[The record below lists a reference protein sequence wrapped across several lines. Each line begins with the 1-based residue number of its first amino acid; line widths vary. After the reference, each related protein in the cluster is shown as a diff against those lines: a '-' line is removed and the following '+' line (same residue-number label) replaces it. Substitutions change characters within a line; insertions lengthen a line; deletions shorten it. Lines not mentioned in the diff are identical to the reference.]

1 MGFLK
6 LIVHFFFVFSCRG
19 WSVGGV
25 GVGTGQWGGGGN
37 SNGVGRKGGEGWC
50 LKGDPNKE
58 EVGAP
63 KGWGAE
69 RWGAPKGG
77 GPEPGKGGA
86 PKGRGPRRVGRP
98 KISRF
103 FFPFPAT
110 VSLFLCLSGGLLVG
124 ILVVFGS
131 AGAVKCAR
139 LEFSGCR
146 VKPRRPQSR
155 GGFTPQPEAWRQQK
169 RLPIAVSPS
178 LRRQG
183 VIWNRRRIG
192 R

>member
-19 WSVGGV
+19 WSVGGGRGNRSRGGWELQWCGPEGWRRV
-25 GVGTGQWGGGGN
+25 VPEGGTQTKKKWGPER
-37 SNGVGRKGGEGWC
+37 VGRRK
-50 LKGDPNKE
+50 
-58 EVGAP
+58 V
-63 KGWGAE
+63 
-69 RWGAPKGG
+69 G
-77 GPEPGKGGA
+77 GPEGVGGPNLERVEPRKGGA
-86 PKGRGPRRVGRP
+86 PKGGRP

-110 VSLFLCLSGGLLVG
+110 VFALFVSLWGSSRG

-155 GGFTPQPEAWRQQK
+155 GGFTPTARSLETAET
-169 RLPIAVSPS
+169 IADCCISEFAKA
-178 LRRQG
+178 R